1 MAKKKA
7 PMEVS
12 VTGTAVYAWLDK
24 PDTKFAGKGEKGKYK
39 LTIMVDKDEVKGL
52 AARVGADEMPGE
64 EWLEHLREAHKQA
77 GGSPNT
83 SPVKDGDKP
92 IGSADSPKEE
102 FVGKWLVGMKSGY
115 QPKFVDAKKNT
126 IDPEGPIKIMS
137 GDVVKAAYT
146 VYDFDKGVSLR
157 LAAVQLIEK
166 RSNGGNAVSAFG
178 EEDGF
183 EAPAATDTF
192 GGDDD
197 AKPTAAA
204 AGDDDGDF

>member
-12 VTGTAVYAWLDK
+12 VTGVAVYAWLDK

-52 AARVGADEMPGE
+52 TARVGGDEMPGE

-92 IGSADSPKEE
+92 MGSASAPKEE

-166 RSNGGNAVSAFG
+166 RSNGGNAANAFD
-178 EEDGF
+178 EEEGF
-183 EAPAATDTF
+183 EATAAADAF
-192 GGDDD
+192 GGGDDG
-197 AKPTAAA
+197 KPAA
-204 AGDDDGDF
+204 AGGDNGDF